1 MSAAGPNPV
10 RGEAGLSVDG
20 ATLVL
25 RPSFQALVAAEGEL
39 GPLFELVERAAA
51 GKLGL
56 AAIAA
61 LFWHVVADR
70 DDALTRERI
79 GEAILEAGLA
89 AVTPALRTVIAQILQ
104 GR

>member
-1 MSAAGPNPV
+1 MSGAANPA
-10 RGEAGLSVDG
+10 RGEAALTVDG
-20 ATLVL
+20 VVRTL
-25 RPSFQALVAAEGEL
+25 RPTFEALVKAEGEL

-56 AAIAA
+56 HEIAT
-61 LFWHVVADR
+61 LFWHAVVDR
-70 DDALTRERI
+70 EGALTRERI

-89 AVTPALRTVIAQILQ
+89 AVTPALRALIQQILQ